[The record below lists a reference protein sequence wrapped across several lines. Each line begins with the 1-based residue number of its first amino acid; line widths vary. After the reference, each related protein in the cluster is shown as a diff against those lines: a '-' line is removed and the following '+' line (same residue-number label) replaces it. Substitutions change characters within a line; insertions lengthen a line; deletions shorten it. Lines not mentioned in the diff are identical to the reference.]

1 MTRSY
6 SLEDPTIWLSVLC
19 AGLLIVVLVGVLLAM
34 RYQRR
39 RGQRGTSGSITDW
52 GQSLALTY
60 ELRREIKRLSEE
72 NRRLTEER
80 VELVKVFGHVA
91 ECLQQEVSQILQK
104 SLGPKSETTSR
115 TRRVPYESGRRSPR

>member
-1 MTRSY
+1 V
-6 SLEDPTIWLSVLC
+6 SLRVCCS
-19 AGLLIVVLVGVLLAM
+19 
-34 RYQRR
+34 
-39 RGQRGTSGSITDW
+39 QRGINVDAGNACGSITDPA
-52 GQSLALTY
+52 QSLARTY
-60 ELRREIKRLSEE
+60 ELRQEIKRLSEE